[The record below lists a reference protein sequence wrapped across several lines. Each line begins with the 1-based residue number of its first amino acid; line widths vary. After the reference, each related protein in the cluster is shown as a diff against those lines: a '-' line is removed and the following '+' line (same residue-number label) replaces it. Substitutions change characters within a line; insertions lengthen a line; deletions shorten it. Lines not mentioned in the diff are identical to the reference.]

1 MDPGGYF
8 IVKGQEKVIL
18 IHEQLSKN
26 RVIVEIGGKG
36 NICSTVMSSTHER
49 KSRCAIVLK
58 NGKLY
63 MKQNTL
69 GEDIPI
75 VVFLKALGIES
86 DAEIVSLIAGT
97 DGRIASLL
105 TPSFQE
111 IHEMDI

>member
-1 MDPGGYF
+1 
-8 IVKGQEKVIL
+8 
-18 IHEQLSKN
+18 
-26 RVIVEIGGKG
+26 
-36 NICSTVMSSTHER
+36 
-49 KSRCAIVLK
+49 
-58 NGKLY
+58 

-111 IHEMDI
+111 IHEMDIYTCEQAHVLIGTRIKNMKAICKA